1 MKASILLSIIYLSQL
16 GCNIIGEK
24 NTSTDTVIINPTF
37 HSIKIAYYENGSIVD
52 SIILVQGAVKKV
64 SSINNRG
71 KGSGLTYPGVVIAFF
86 DSALVSF
93 DDTVEVIHYPKNVD
107 STNAATI
114 FYQNS
119 RNIFNEYNY
128 ERHIVNEKTD
138 YIKNEY
144 RYQFIEEDY
153 IYARDN
159 WLFLRGNDQ

>member
-1 MKASILLSIIYLSQL
+1 MKPQILFTLFCFSII
-16 GCNIIGEK
+16 GCNIVGEK
-24 NTSTDTVIINPTF
+24 NTSTDTIIINPLF

-86 DSALVSF
+86 DSALISF
-93 DDTVEVIHYPKNVD
+93 DDTVEVIHYPKKVD
-107 STNAATI
+107 STNSLAI

-119 RNIFNEYNY
+119 RNVFNEYNY
-128 ERHIVNEKTD
+128 ERHIINEKTD

-153 IYARDN
+153 LYARDK
-159 WLFLRGNDQ
+159 